1 MEAAAG
7 SEPRDPGARKHL
19 ARVLNGAI
27 AGAVS
32 KTVVAPLER
41 VRLVAQTTRPNATS
55 MSSARDVLAA
65 EGWVGMWRGNG
76 LQVAR
81 AASSKAI
88 LFSTQ
93 DAFRVGLGSD
103 FAAGALAGVIATC
116 ATYPLDLLRTRA
128 AGAVSN
134 ASLGEVT
141 RLLLREGGVPAL
153 YRGVNATLFGAV
165 AFEGTRFGSFG
176 WLQARTPDHWLMPAV
191 NGTLASLI
199 AGVVL
204 YPNDTIRRRIQYE
217 RVPTS
222 YAQAARAL
230 VAEGGVARLY
240 RGGALYCLKS
250 VPSAAAQFGIYHCLK
265 RLTGD
270 KHERT
275 RR

>member
-1 MEAAAG
+1 
-7 SEPRDPGARKHL
+7 
-19 ARVLNGAI
+19 
-27 AGAVS
+27 
-32 KTVVAPLER
+32 
-41 VRLVAQTTRPNATS
+41 
-55 MSSARDVLAA
+55 
-65 EGWVGMWRGNG
+65 
-76 LQVAR
+76 
-81 AASSKAI
+81 
-88 LFSTQ
+88 
-93 DAFRVGLGSD
+93 
-103 FAAGALAGVIATC
+103 
-116 ATYPLDLLRTRA
+116 
-128 AGAVSN
+128 
-134 ASLGEVT
+134 
-141 RLLLREGGVPAL
+141 
-153 YRGVNATLFGAV
+153 
-165 AFEGTRFGSFG
+165 
-176 WLQARTPDHWLMPAV
+176 MPAV

-270 KHERT
+270 KHEPT